1 MGNPHIYAE
10 DEHDLMVA
18 QGFVHA
24 QDRLWQM
31 ETARRLA
38 QGRLSEIAGER
49 SLMIDYFVCLLG
61 LPELRRPA
69 VKALSQEERD
79 LFQAYTDGVNAY
91 LLFRGQDLPL
101 EFRALGLAPE
111 PWAIE
116 DLASS
121 LALNAWFLQ
130 TNYTQELLSIKARS
144 KLELKQ
150 RGDLFPSH
158 PGADLPEDAYF
169 EKIRHSR

>member
-1 MGNPHIYAE
+1 
-10 DEHDLMVA
+10 
-18 QGFVHA
+18 
-24 QDRLWQM
+24 
-31 ETARRLA
+31 
-38 QGRLSEIAGER
+38 
-49 SLMIDYFVCLLG
+49 MIDYFVCLLG

-79 LFQAYTDGVNAY
+79 SFQAYTDGVNAY

-150 RGDLFPSH
+150 RGVFS
-158 PGADLPEDAYF
+158 LPIQGPTCLRMHILRRSATQDRAFYSGCPDF
-169 EKIRHSR
+169 L

>member
-49 SLMIDYFVCLLG
+49 SLMIDSFVCLLG
-61 LPELRRPA
+61 LPELRRTA

-79 LFQAYTDGVNAY
+79 L
-91 LLFRGQDLPL
+91 
-101 EFRALGLAPE
+101 
-111 PWAIE
+111 
-116 DLASS
+116 
-121 LALNAWFLQ
+121 
-130 TNYTQELLSIKARS
+130 
-144 KLELKQ
+144 
-150 RGDLFPSH
+150 
-158 PGADLPEDAYF
+158 
-169 EKIRHSR
+169 